1 MRTPMRN
8 GRDVVFRPNKNGKRP
23 QGVLVNSVIRGDRMI
38 AAAPQMSIKGIQSKN
53 GHCLAV
59 IRKIKVHTVCWT
71 WPVTFRSGRV
81 RWIHQGIQSF
91 AEEISAISAQTSL
104 GVLRISAV

>member
-8 GRDVVFRPNKNGKRP
+8 GKDVVFRPNKNGKRLP
-23 QGVLVNSVIRGDRMI
+23 EVLANSAIRGEQMI
-38 AAAPQMSIKGIQSKN
+38 AAAPQMSIEGIQSKN

-59 IRKIKVHTVCWT
+59 IRKIEVHTVCWT

-81 RWIHQGIQSF
+81 QWIHRETQLF
-91 AEEISAISAQTSL
+91 AEEISAISARTSL
-104 GVLRISAV
+104 GV